1 MDENKINEIREKED
15 AELREYEVKSLITR
29 AAVSLGTLI
38 LSGVAGYLTGKL
50 RRR

>member
-1 MDENKINEIREKED
+1 MDENKANEIRKKED

-38 LSGVAGYLTGKL
+38 LSGVAGYITGRL